1 MELSLTRAEVYKWL
15 DTSNQDGHAD
25 NIAVKEIIGW
35 EMEWGEQGKKE
46 KMEYGTCYA
55 LIVPSDRGLSRSE
68 VTSITTVVICDPIR
82 IKGSLRTW

>member
-35 EMEWGEQGKKE
+35 EMERGEQGKKE
-46 KMEYGTCYA
+46 KMEYGT
-55 LIVPSDRGLSRSE
+55 LLKE
-68 VTSITTVVICDPIR
+68 VELDE
-82 IKGSLRTW
+82 